1 MVKGRPARRQE
12 WGLASLEQED
22 ARELYQVGTVPTCV
36 PWACLDE
43 GLVEDG
49 RQGEHRAL
57 AGFTT
62 DTVAFP
68 LSESL

>member
-1 MVKGRPARRQE
+1 MVKGRTARQQE

-22 ARELYQVGTVPTCV
+22 AQKLHQVGTVPTCV

-43 GLVEDG
+43 ELVEDG
-49 RQGEHRAL
+49 RQGEHRGL

-62 DTVAFP
+62 DTIAFP